1 MSNILKQIN
10 IRKDILAGLTGAML
24 LGSYALCTSA
34 AVGLGLW
41 NVFFCV
47 IICSLFSL
55 KLKNKIYAPDAFLL
69 VPVHYVTTQCGSY
82 YLPICIVGGVVIYYM
97 LSKIITR
104 NHRINSLVAWATL
117 ILALVAT
124 VILTNRYFGIGASG
138 STAIEML
145 KSYRSLGFHPH
156 FRGLLYGTITL
167 FAMITYP
174 FKFKNLNKI
183 LPAEFMT
190 LLVPLILNLFLN
202 PEREFTT
209 VNEIPTFVY
218 EKYSYSIPF
227 GFSEHFE
234 KADIM
239 PIIFG
244 CVYIGFILFLRS
256 SEKSTSRNTLTNLA
270 SGVMSFLPARQFD
283 ITHYSFISAIVT
295 IVVCGAVIILCPNI
309 LARIP
314 MHCVGALLIVSAWQQ
329 VPYKNLPLLFKKS
342 DKEVKK

>member
-1 MSNILKQIN
+1 MSNILKKTN

-47 IICSLFSL
+47 VICSLFSA

-69 VPVHYVTTQCGSY
+69 VPVHYVITQCGSY
-82 YLPICIVGGVVIYYM
+82 YLPICIIGGVVIYYI
-97 LSKIITR
+97 LSKTI
-104 NHRINSLVAWATL
+104 NHNRRINSLVAWATL

-174 FKFKNLNKI
+174 FKFKKLNKA

-218 EKYSYSIPF
+218 EKHSYSIPF
-227 GFSEHFE
+227 GFSDYFE
-234 KADIM
+234 KTNVIA
-239 PIIFG
+239 IILG
-244 CVYIGFILFLRS
+244 CIYIGFVLFLRS
-256 SEKSTSRNTLTNLA
+256 SEKAISRNTLTNLA

-283 ITHYSFISAIVT
+283 ITSYSLISAIVT

-329 VPYKNLPLLFKKS
+329 VPYKNLPLLFKRS

>member
-1 MSNILKQIN
+1 MSNILKQRN
-10 IRKDILAGLTGAML
+10 IKKDILAGLTGAML
-24 LGSYALCTSA
+24 TGSYALCTAASA
-34 AVGLGLW
+34 GLGLW

-47 IICSLFSL
+47 VICALFSI
-55 KLKNKIYAPDAFLL
+55 KQKNKIYAPDAFLFI
-69 VPVHYVTTQCGSY
+69 PIHYVATECGSY
-82 YLPICIVGGVVIYYM
+82 YLPICIVGGVVIYYL
-97 LSKIITR
+97 LSKAIKL
-104 NHRINSLVAWATL
+104 NHRINSIIAWSTL

-124 VILTNRYFGIGASG
+124 IILTNLYFGIGSSG
-138 STAIEML
+138 STAVEML

-174 FKFKNLNKI
+174 FKFRKLNNT

-218 EKYSYSIPF
+218 EKYNYSIPF
-227 GFSEHFE
+227 GSSENFE
-234 KADIM
+234 KANII
-239 PIIFG
+239 PIILGCLYFG
-244 CVYIGFILFLRS
+244 FVLFLRS
-256 SEKSTSRNTLTNLA
+256 SEQSTSRNTLTNLA

-283 ITHYSFISAIVT
+283 IKSYSVISAIVT
-295 IVVCGAVIILCPNI
+295 IAVSGAVIILCPNI

-329 VPYKNLPLLFKKS
+329 VPYKNLSLLFRKT
-342 DKEVKK
+342 DKGVKK